1 LSKIHGKNETT
12 GGRDANPQL
21 NLRQAFAIRMR
32 PRVERKKV
40 KARIRQGIKKPK
52 TAAPAAYR
60 RTFGFPAILKIL
72 AKK

>member
-1 LSKIHGKNETT
+1 MRPPE
-12 GGRDANPQL
+12 GGMRIR
-21 NLRQAFAIRMR
+21 NLIYVRRSPFASA

-52 TAAPAAYR
+52 TAAAAAYR
-60 RTFGFPAILKIL
+60 HTFGLPAILKIL